1 MDKLLT
7 IFSTRELS
15 ILIWIGIGLIAI
27 MFSSN
32 MHEGLGGVLKILFG
46 TTIVIILSTL
56 MVYVGLILFLLYKL
70 ELWNFLLLK
79 DTLFWFFTTALVLL
93 FNINKAKTSGYFKNI
108 IKENLKWA
116 IAVEFIVNFYTFSLL
131 KELVLVP
138 SMIFLASIQAVA
150 SIDKKNIQVSK
161 LLGNILSVI
170 GILLIAF
177 IVYKTFTN
185 YQEIFTFHTLFSF
198 LLPPFLTVLLIPFLY
213 LLALYMNYEELFVR
227 IKFLTNDNKRK
238 QLLKREILLVANL
251 NLNRLILISKNLN
264 KYNWY
269 HSTETKSYIKSLTQR
284 QL

>member
-15 ILIWIGIGLIAI
+15 ILIWISIGLIAI
-27 MFSSN
+27 MFSSK
-32 MHEGLGGVLKILFG
+32 MREGLGGVLKILFG
-46 TTIVIILSTL
+46 TTILAILTAL
-56 MVYVGLILFLLYKL
+56 IVYVSLILFLLYKL
-70 ELWNFLLLK
+70 ELWNFSLLK

-108 IKENLKWA
+108 IKENIKWA

-150 SIDKKNIQVSK
+150 STDKKNIQVSK
-161 LLGNILSVI
+161 LLGNILSFI

-185 YQEIFTFHTLFSF
+185 YQEILTFHTLFSF

-213 LLALYMNYEELFVR
+213 LLAIYMNYEELFVR

-238 QLLKREILLVANL
+238 QLLKREILLVANI
-251 NLNRLILISKNLN
+251 NLSRLILISKNLN
-264 KYNWY
+264 KFNWY